1 MDGETMN
8 SPERYRLI
16 NIGGGYIV
24 VDTWADRNR
33 EDKYEY
39 LIMPDPMGG
48 LTCREEEDSK
58 RYNMKDLV
66 AKLNE
71 YNYKLNGDYTEGA
84 ANMVL
89 LLENKVYPQLEQ
101 LITEKINHMTPHSTE
116 RVKVNF
122 VDLDFNTSKFDKYE
136 IKCDIIR
143 SDESGYAQPCLEDH
157 LKSLDQYTIT
167 RCLIALNQ
175 YLDKCKN
182 ESEKLLLLGL
192 RAELMTMEG

>member
-1 MDGETMN
+1 MN
-8 SPERYRLI
+8 SNERYRLI
-16 NIGGGYIV
+16 DIHGGYIV
-24 VDTWADRNR
+24 VDTWADRNM

-39 LIMPDPMGG
+39 LIISEPFMREMEDP
-48 LTCREEEDSK
+48 K
-58 RYNMKDLV
+58 RYTMEDLI

-71 YNYKLNGDYTEGA
+71 YNYKLNGEYSEGA

-89 LLENKVYPQLEQ
+89 LLENQVYPKLEQ
-101 LITEKINHMTPHSTE
+101 LITEKINHMNLHSTE

-122 VDLDFNTSKFDKYE
+122 VDLNFNSSKFDKYE

-167 RCLIALNQ
+167 KCLLKINQ
-175 YLDKCKN
+175 YLDNCKN

-192 RAELMTMEG
+192 RAELMTME